1 MNNKN
6 EIIMLEENLLME
18 PIDISN
24 NINDFKQVFESESRI
39 IFSAKFGD
47 GKSYFLNEFM
57 KSYDEKKN
65 DYYFITLH
73 PVNYVVEENRDVIEY
88 IKRDILFQLIKDNR
102 IYDFKE
108 GYDKIFDAVC
118 NGESLLK
125 LADFAASIIPVKGL
139 KEGYKA
145 LKGLVSTIDEK
156 RKEQDVLHVVDD
168 YLNGFY
174 GKSGSISECDA
185 FTYLIQKSLEQMMAK
200 SVLIIEDLDRIDPA
214 HLFRIMNVLSSQVDN
229 PYYSEFSNGNKFG
242 FDKIILVMDYEIA
255 RHLFHHFYGKEANY
269 DGYMNKFLNTLPFSY
284 SIKEEAHRQVEAK
297 LLNICKTDEV
307 LGVVQQ
313 LASNK
318 EDSLSVPSAIMQM
331 SVRRCKEF
339 LDMDVCN
346 LIRNSWMKGEYDIP
360 TQTVW
365 TKILACYR
373 FLFPDRSLDSIQE
386 MMLYGFSDLQLAEL
400 YAPYNYALK
409 GESEFYMEYE
419 NDMYDF
425 CYIKGKNLVR
435 RGRVLSWQ
443 SDKTLDVAEIRK
455 EQQKMNHDIR
465 NLLLG

>member
-1 MNNKN
+1 MDT
-6 EIIMLEENLLME
+6 
-18 PIDISN
+18 IDISQ
-24 NINDFKQVFESESRI
+24 NIQDFKQVFENESRI

-118 NGESLLK
+118 NVESLFK
-125 LADFAASIIPVKGL
+125 LADFAASIIPVNGL

-145 LKGLVSTIDEK
+145 LKGLVSMIEEK

-174 GKSGSISECDA
+174 GKMGSISECDA

-229 PYYSEFSNGNKFG
+229 PYYSHVPHGNKFG

-255 RHLFHHFYGKEANY
+255 KHLFHHFYGQEANY
-269 DGYMNKFLNTLPFSY
+269 EGYMNKFLNTLPYSY
-284 SIKEEAHRQVEAK
+284 SIKEEAHRQVRQK
-297 LLNICKTDEV
+297 ILDICKT
-307 LGVVQQ
+307 GVFLSLDQKLSDNPKDRISFQ
-313 LASNK
+313 LALNNS
-318 EDSLSVPSAIMQM
+318 

-339 LDMDVCN
+339 LDID
-346 LIRNSWMKGEYDIP
+346 INSLFRKKWLNGEYSIP
-360 TQTVW
+360 TDSTWVR
-365 TKILACYR
+365 ILVCYR
-373 FLFPDRSLDSIQE
+373 FFMPDKSIRSIME
-386 MMLYGFSDLQLAEL
+386 AMIHGFADLQLAEL
-400 YAPYNYALK
+400 AMPFYCAVN
-409 GESEFYMEYE
+409 GERYFYLQI
-419 NDMYDF
+419 NDDMYMIR
-425 CYIKGKNLVR
+425 YNAMLNLVTNGVVR
-435 RGRVLSWQ
+435 NHSNVVPESIANIKKVLYNVES
-443 SDKTLDVAEIRK
+443 SIC
-455 EQQKMNHDIR
+455 
-465 NLLLG
+465 NLLIG